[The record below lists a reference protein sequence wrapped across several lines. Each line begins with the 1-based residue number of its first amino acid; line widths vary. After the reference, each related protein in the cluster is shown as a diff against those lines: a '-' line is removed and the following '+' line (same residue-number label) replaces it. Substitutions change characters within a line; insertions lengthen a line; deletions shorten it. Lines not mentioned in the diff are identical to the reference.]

1 MDEAHTAA
9 LPIPPNVPPITYP
22 AYPPSLMFALQL
34 SGFGRGHRWSGLAR
48 QRSSLPTH
56 AQQDILAEHLKIL
69 QWTSTVTLISCVKCD
84 RSAAG
89 LAEGWFD
96 PNQVDSVALA
106 AVNQTSVGSI
116 YCRPACVT
124 SAAREEETFQWE
136 RLWWEQCSRFFY
148 LFWFYIGP
156 FTHIST
162 CLSRHS

>member
-1 MDEAHTAA
+1 M
-9 LPIPPNVPPITYP
+9 
-22 AYPPSLMFALQL
+22 
-34 SGFGRGHRWSGLAR
+34 
-48 QRSSLPTH
+48 
-56 AQQDILAEHLKIL
+56 
-69 QWTSTVTLISCVKCD
+69 TLISCVKCD

-136 RLWWEQCSRFFY
+136 RLGTMFQIFLPLLVLYWPIYS
-148 LFWFYIGP
+148 
-156 FTHIST
+156 H
-162 CLSRHS
+162 